1 MDMSGQVRQE
11 YARMIKMQEKDYSGQ
26 MRQYEA
32 YMKKQEIE
40 EEKRKR
46 FPKLT
51 DKLVRECLTL
61 EIYNMFIQ
69 RNMRVP
75 QPNALFAALKFRRIK
90 AKSPEPY
97 SIKGKKY
104 SLVKHACKKTG
115 VSFNTPS
122 LARIIYRNPNG
133 VQYNH
138 DYNLAVPFYF
148 CPHCKAIIYYYED
161 IETIEQ
167 AY

>member
-1 MDMSGQVRQE
+1 MYTENQVRQE
-11 YARMIKMQEKDYSGQ
+11 YARMIKAQEKEYSGQ

-32 YMKKQEIE
+32 YIRKQEVE
-40 EEKRKR
+40 EEKRRR

-51 DKLVRECLTL
+51 DKLIRECLTL
-61 EIYNMFIQ
+61 EIYTMFTR

-75 QPNALFAALKFRRIK
+75 QPNTLFSALKFRRVR
-90 AKSPEPY
+90 ARAPEPY
-97 SIKGKKY
+97 TIKGKKY
-104 SLVKHACKKTG
+104 NLIKHACQKVG
-115 VSFNTPS
+115 VSFNAPS

-138 DYNLAVPFYF
+138 DYNLSVPFYF
-148 CPHCKAIIYYYED
+148 CPQCKAVIYYYED
-161 IETIEQ
+161 IETIDQ